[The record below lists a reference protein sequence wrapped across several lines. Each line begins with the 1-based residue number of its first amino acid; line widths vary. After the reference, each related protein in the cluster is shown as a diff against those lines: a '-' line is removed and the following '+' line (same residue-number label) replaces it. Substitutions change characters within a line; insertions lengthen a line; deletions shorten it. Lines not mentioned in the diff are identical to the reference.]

1 MVRVA
6 PINLTFNPRTLW
18 FDPGNL
24 EIAKDDPVVV
34 RTARGTEFGVAASD
48 VIEVSDEQVKAL
60 KTPLRPVERVATEE
74 DVQRA
79 AEMEEKSRE
88 ALPVFKEMAA
98 EAHEDMHPVS
108 VEFLLDGDKAVFYFE
123 AEERIDFRELVR
135 KLAAHFHVRIDMRQI
150 GVRDEA
156 RMVGGLGHCGQELC
170 CKRLGGEFCPVSIR
184 MAKEQGLSLN
194 PQKISGLCG
203 RLMCCLRYE
212 FDAYKDF
219 KGRAPKLNATV
230 HTPAGPA
237 KVVDHDVPKEIISL
251 KIEGEKPV
259 KVPLADFDP
268 APEGATRPNTVG
280 EEAWEVATT
289 VHSTFQGESLIFS
302 TSQFTGSDKLAEGA
316 KVRHT
321 GGHSK
326 KGDEGGRSRGGSSD
340 RGRSRR
346 SGRGG
351 SSSEAAAA
359 VQPPRRRRRSTK
371 LAAGEDGHALE
382 RVSTS
387 RGEGA
392 KDGASREGAAKR
404 VRRVKD
410 GAATERR
417 DGGASPKQGQGKNGG
432 RKSKGG
438 ARPGQK
444 SSGLRQHEGEERR
457 GAQGGSRAKEGS
469 QGASHGSQ
477 GGGRAAEGRD
487 TTAAA
492 RGAEGGQRKPRRRR
506 RSSNRPKGDGA
517 ANGGP
522 AGGGTGG
529 GSSAAGT
536 GGQSN
541 QGGDR

>member
-1 MVRVA
+1 MIRVA
-6 PINLTFNPRTLW
+6 PINLTFNPKTLW
-18 FDPGNL
+18 FDPGDL
-24 EIAKDDPVVV
+24 EIQKDDPVVV
-34 RTARGTEFGVAASD
+34 RTARGTEFGIAASE
-48 VIEVSDEQVKAL
+48 VIEVPEEQVRAL
-60 KTPLRPVERVATEE
+60 KSALRPVERVATEE

-88 ALPVFKEMAA
+88 ALPIFKEMAR

-135 KLAAHFHVRIDMRQI
+135 KLASRFHVRIDMRQI

-156 RMVGGLGHCGQELC
+156 RMVGGVGHCGQELC

-230 HTPAGPA
+230 STPAGPA
-237 KVVDHDVPKEIISL
+237 KVVDHDVPREIISL
-251 KIEGEKPV
+251 KVEGEKPV

-268 APEGATRPNTVG
+268 APEGANRPNAVG
-280 EEAWEVATT
+280 EEAWEEATSE
-289 VHSTFQGESLIFS
+289 HGGGLGEALIFS

-321 GGHSK
+321 GSGR
-326 KGDEGGRSRGGSSD
+326 KGSASSSRSRGEGSTG
-340 RGRSRR
+340 RGRAKR
-346 SGRGG
+346 SGGRG
-351 SSSEAAAA
+351 EATAAAA
-359 VQPPRRRRRSTK
+359 APAPRKRRRSTK

-387 RGEGA
+387 RAEGGEGA
-392 KDGASREGAAKR
+392 SSKPKRSRRPKDGSPRDNGAGRSGSGQGRARGSGVKGSAGKGTGAK
-404 VRRVKD
+404 
-410 GAATERR
+410 
-417 DGGASPKQGQGKNGG
+417 GGAS
-432 RKSKGG
+432 SKGSPARSG

-444 SSGLRQHEGEERR
+444 SSGL
-457 GAQGGSRAKEGS
+457 S
-469 QGASHGSQ
+469 
-477 GGGRAAEGRD
+477 
-487 TTAAA
+487 AA
-492 RGAEGGQRKPRRRR
+492 RGEGAPAPRPEGEGASKPRRRR
-506 RSSNRPKGDGA
+506 RSRRPKGE
-517 ANGGP
+517 GG
-522 AGGGTGG
+522 
-529 GSSAAGT
+529 SAAGT
-536 GGQSN
+536 GGAGK
-541 QGGDR
+541 GGNA